1 MVDNSAEYL
10 FTAGQHY
17 LRQIFQHPTD
27 MTPRMRQPVSKTAME
42 RGTVADKTKLSAAAG
57 ICDVAMASA
66 IGECIYKLCV
76 W

>member
-1 MVDNSAEYL
+1 
-10 FTAGQHY
+10 
-17 LRQIFQHPTD
+17 